1 MATIGIAIE
10 SGSMQ
15 TVLFEPTAGEVLA
28 DRTTPLDPDAA
39 SVLTTA
45 IETMRVEAA
54 TLDAHVD
61 AVGVVYRTE
70 DERAEFAAAL
80 GDEPAVLSS

>member
-1 MATIGIAIE
+1 
-10 SGSMQ
+10 MQ
-15 TVLFEPTAGEVLA
+15 TILVEPTSGEILA

-45 IETMRVEAA
+45 IETMLAEAA
-54 TLDAHVD
+54 ELHASVD

-80 GDEPAVLSS
+80 GDDPAVLS